1 MLTNMDLKEKQYEV
15 LNLWPVPIF
24 LSHIPVKDSYLNI
37 IKKIKLERASN
48 QRFDISED
56 KTVLNKIKDLKTEIE
71 KQIEL
76 FVRDHLKI
84 NKKIEF
90 YITDSWLNKF
100 EKGEGSTHHSHVNS
114 MLSGCYYFKRS
125 SEMGGIQFQKG
136 YQTNHNIF
144 YPNIWMEY
152 DEATHATGM
161 AFNIKPKEG
170 GLILFPSKVEH
181 TVLDN
186 NSSDTRYSIAFNVH
200 VKGQFVVKDFTG
212 KQNYILNV

>member
-1 MLTNMDLKEKQYEV
+1 MNMKEKQYEV

-24 LSHIPVKDSYLNI
+24 LSNIPVKDSYLNT

-48 QRFDISED
+48 GRFDISED
-56 KTVLNKIKDLKTEIE
+56 KNILNKFKDLKTEIE
-71 KQIEL
+71 KQIDL

-84 NKKIEF
+84 NKRIKF

-100 EKGEGSTHHSHVNS
+100 EKGEGSTTHSHINS

-125 SEMGGIQFQKG
+125 PEMGGIQFQKG
-136 YQTNHNIF
+136 YQINHNIF
-144 YPNIWMEY
+144 YPDIWMDY
-152 DEATHATGM
+152 DEATTTTGQ
-161 AFNIKPKEG
+161 AFNITPKEG

-200 VKGQFVVKDFTG
+200 VKGQFIVKDFTG
-212 KQNYILNV
+212 KQNYILNI